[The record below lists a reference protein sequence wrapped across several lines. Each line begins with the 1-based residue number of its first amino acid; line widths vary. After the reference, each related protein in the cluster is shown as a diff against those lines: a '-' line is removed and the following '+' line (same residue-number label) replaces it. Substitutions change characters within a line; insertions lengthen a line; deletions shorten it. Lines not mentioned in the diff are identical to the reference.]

1 MRSIMAAIFIA
12 FIASPALAQD
22 KVSQVGSW
30 VTECKIDRMTN
41 KRVCD
46 VLTNFVSRTEPN
58 YDLKFFYNI
67 STKKFMGT
75 GIPAPTRIRVKV
87 DSKEL
92 FSLDVCTNTICTLLK
107 TSDNARLL
115 RQMREGST
123 VVLEFSGYAKMPDP
137 FTVSLSGFDAMYQ
150 LALAGTIK

>member
-22 KVSQVGSW
+22 KVSQIGSW
-30 VTECKIDRMTN
+30 VTECKIDRLTD

-46 VLTNFVSRTEPN
+46 VLTNFVSRAEPN

-75 GIPAPTRIRVKV
+75 GIPAPTRIRAKV
-87 DSKEL
+87 DSNAP
-92 FSLDVCTNTICTLLK
+92 FSLDICTNAICALK
-107 TSDNARLL
+107 ASDNARLL

-123 VVLEFSGYAKMPDP
+123 VVLEFAGYAKMPDP

-150 LALAGTIK
+150 LSLAGTIK

>member
-1 MRSIMAAIFIA
+1 MRSIMAVA
-12 FIASPALAQD
+12 FIALFASSALAQD
-22 KVSQVGSW
+22 KVSQIGSW
-30 VTECKIDRMTN
+30 ITECKIDRMTE

-46 VLTNFVSRTEPN
+46 VLVNFVSRAEPN

-75 GIPAPTRIRVKV
+75 GIPAPTRIRAKV
-87 DSKEL
+87 DSNEP
-92 FSLDVCTNTICTLLK
+92 FSLDICTNAICALK
-107 TSDNARLL
+107 TPDNSRLL

-123 VVLEFSGYAKMPDP
+123 VVLEFSGYAKMPNP

-150 LALAGTIK
+150 LSLAGTIK

>member
-1 MRSIMAAIFIA
+1 MRSIIVAIFLA

-22 KVSQVGSW
+22 KVSQIGTW
-30 VTECKIDRMTN
+30 VTECKIDRMTD

-46 VLTNFVSRTEPN
+46 VLANFANRAEPN

-75 GIPAPTRIRVKV
+75 GIPAPTRIRAKV
-87 DSKEL
+87 DSNEP

-107 TSDNARLL
+107 QADNARLL

-150 LALAGTIK
+150 LSLAGTIK

>member
-22 KVSQVGSW
+22 KVSQIGSW
-30 VTECKIDRMTN
+30 ITECKIDRMTN

-46 VLTNFVSRTEPN
+46 VLTNFVSRAEPN

-87 DSKEL
+87 DSNEP
-92 FSLDVCTNTICTLLK
+92 FSLDICTNAICALK
-107 TSDNARLL
+107 TSDNVRLL

-137 FTVSLSGFDAMYQ
+137 VTVSLSGFDAMYQ
-150 LALAGTIK
+150 LSLAGTIK